1 VDATPKAPYS
11 LDANLFHT
19 SYESGMLEDPMC
31 PPIKEMFR
39 MTVDPED
46 APQTPTLLRIEF
58 IKGEPS
64 KVINKSTGE
73 TFTDALD
80 LFNHLNT
87 VAGANGVGR
96 IDIVENRFV
105 GIKSRGVYETPA
117 GTVLRAA
124 HLDLEGIT
132 LDREVVRIRD
142 TLSAEF
148 ARLCYYGFW
157 YAPEM
162 DLVMNSI
169 DFSQRNVTGAV
180 ELKLYKGN
188 VIIMGRESPCALY
201 SADLASMD
209 IDDGGKGLEYNP
221 MEAQGFIRIN
231 GVRLRANHLL
241 QKYGKV

>member
-1 VDATPKAPYS
+1 
-11 LDANLFHT
+11 
-19 SYESGMLEDPMC
+19 
-31 PPIKEMFR
+31 
-39 MTVDPED
+39 
-46 APQTPTLLRIEF
+46 
-58 IKGEPS
+58 
-64 KVINKSTGE
+64 
-73 TFTDALD
+73 
-80 LFNHLNT
+80 
-87 VAGANGVGR
+87 
-96 IDIVENRFV
+96 
-105 GIKSRGVYETPA
+105 
-117 GTVLRAA
+117 
-124 HLDLEGIT
+124 
-132 LDREVVRIRD
+132 VRIRD